1 MNTISSLGFSVL
13 INQPTPIF
21 TYAGCNTV
29 SCSTIDHLI
38 TISCSSFIKTGILIA
53 DVSDHLPIFATMS
66 LKNAKRT
73 ANIHINIGQILA
85 HHISKSNDAIQLP
98 SK

>member
-1 MNTISSLGFSVL
+1 MFIPIQFLDL
-13 INQPTPIF
+13 IENLTFDGALQWLPKWIPI
-21 TYAGCNTV
+21 TWYVHV
-29 SCSTIDHLI
+29 SPC
-38 TISCSSFIKTGILIA
+38 FN
-53 DVSDHLPIFATMS
+53 FAS
-66 LKNAKRT
+66 HYKNT